1 MNSEAADHSSPPRS
15 SGCYLQVTEE
25 KPDLRMPRDPRAVR
39 SFLLGRIRGYYI
51 DVISRLPAGELRTSI
66 ARGLLVGGHCYGPL
80 HSVHNIIFNSV
91 WYAAAFPFRGDDPI
105 DVDVITTTAL
115 TRLAHRSPTTTP
127 SGTSASPTPPSVA
140 PPLPPRTGLCHSFQM
155 AAQAARHPK
164 PAALAH
170 FATSVLPAVERDA
183 LSVLAGKRRLSSQDI
198 VRLSAMLQPLP
209 LPDDEV
215 QRPQPYPRKL
225 RVRIDRIIAE
235 RRSWT
240 SWYQTMLDVAD
251 AALRKFARQT
261 GARYRL
267 HTIYGQNIVRTGEFR
282 LGRCIHIN
290 FMAWPKGKPNRSQSP
305 ADAATVHTSHRRH
318 ASSASTSASA
328 FAYAAGGSYVAA
340 WPRGPAPMLE
350 VEHCVVRPDTIETVA
365 LGKEPRLRGIKVF
378 SEQWYGPF
386 RNGEQLDG
394 CALRETAFAAS
405 EKLDVSEVLGQWETT
420 DVVAARF
427 SDELDPETV
436 SDPLRRRRCGPVSAS

>member
-105 DVDVITTTAL
+105 DVD
-115 TRLAHRSPTTTP
+115 
-127 SGTSASPTPPSVA
+127 
-140 PPLPPRTGLCHSFQM
+140 
-155 AAQAARHPK
+155 AARHPK

-305 ADAATVHTSHRRH
+305 VHF
-318 ASSASTSASA
+318 
-328 FAYAAGGSYVAA
+328 FAEALNPPTRNCSEENITLCCML
-340 WPRGPAPMLE
+340 GP
-350 VEHCVVRPDTIETVA
+350 VVQTVA